1 MTTRTTM
8 PDSYYNGFSEAKKHE
23 RVLYRDGKTL
33 QGQELNEAQD
43 ILRYRLK
50 NVADALFKDG
60 DIVRDAQIAV
70 DATNGKVQA
79 GSGAV
84 YLSGAVRG
92 VPSATFA
99 IPTTGTISVGV
110 RLVTKIV
117 SPLEDPTLYNP
128 ATGQPGEGEEGAW
141 REAVETVWGF
151 DGDGGEGEFYPVY
164 VVDSGVVRA
173 KETPPNLDSTTQAIS
188 KYDRDSTGGSYIVSG
203 LQVRA
208 AEDVEGRQVY
218 TVTEG
223 RARVNGYGID
233 IPTSRRLVYEAV
245 PDLRRIDSEVTMAD
259 GSASQRVTV
268 AHPPV
273 RSVLACHI
281 TVQKTES
288 LVHGAYMGA
297 ADTLPDTSVVEIK
310 SVRMGE
316 TTYVL
321 GTDYKKTGDA
331 VDWSPAGNEPS
342 PGSTYEVTY
351 TCIVSVSPTGLDA
364 DGFTVSGAVK
374 NTQITTTYDQALPR
388 LDRLCLTSEGT
399 FAWLK
404 GVASE
409 SRAVSPA
416 VPAAMLAVATVRQT
430 WRPERSVTNG
440 GVFMQSFSR
449 LKLMD
454 DRISYAINELARQ
467 RLQSDA
473 LTRESGMKSG
483 MFVDPLTDDTMR
495 DQGVTQTGAVFDGM
509 LTLPI
514 TATAH
519 ALPGS
524 VTAQTSRDCTPQTV
538 LAQTLRTT
546 SMQVN
551 PYQAFEPLPATVT
564 LNPAVDRWT
573 ENKTNWTSAVTKTF
587 SRSTGTG
594 GGSGWAVLHH
604 TESNVST
611 EVVSSSS
618 KEEEKV
624 TVPDLT
630 NKTEADAVDLANSL
644 NLGVVNGGT
653 EASDVIEAGKI
664 CRQDLKPGTKVD
676 KNATIT
682 YYVSSGK
689 ETVTIPTG
697 IVGTQKDAASAALT
711 QLGLQVSTTE
721 DFSDTVAEGL
731 VISVDPSEGSQV
743 APESTVT
750 LVISKGSKDAEEI
763 AIRDVIGLDEETAKS
778 ILSDF
783 NIIVK
788 TGTSSK
794 VAEGEVM
801 EVDPAI
807 GTKVKKGSDVTIYVN
822 SPSAQPTTPD
832 ENTPTPTPAE
842 PGANTAT
849 DVTWSCSQTLSAPDQ
864 YQGGIAKIEL
874 IQDDGN
880 GNETSITIMDGQAIT
895 SWPYSVNTNWSA
907 SSSASSTGRI
917 VFYEMDSS
925 GSYQAIAQYPSVP
938 LSEG

>member
-1 MTTRTTM
+1 MLAPGTYLQNRYEILERIGSGGMSVVYKARCHTLDRLVAIKVLKEEFAFDENFVSKFKMEAQSAARLSHPNIVNVYDVGEDRGVYYIVMELVEGITLKDYIDRKGKLSVKEATSIAIQVSLGLEAAHNRNIVHRDVKPQNIIISTDGKVKLSDFGIAKATSSNTISSNVMGSVHYSSPEQVRGGYSDYKSDIYSLGITMYEMVTGRVPFDGDTTVAIAIKHLQEEIESPSKYTPNLPFALEQIILKCTQKSPDRRYNNMAELIDDLKHSLMEPQGNFVKVTPLSSHAETVM
-8 PDSYYNGFSEAKKHE
+8 VSAEELSQIRSGAAAKANAQNTEETSRKRYNKIEDEDDDEKYSYEDEDEDDEDEEDDRDSYEDDEEDSYYDDEDDDEKAGNKLEKIITIGGFAIAAIIICMLIYFIAQAAGI
-23 RVLYRDGKTL
+23 VGGKGPT
-33 QGQELNEAQD
+33 
-43 ILRYRLK
+43 
-50 NVADALFKDG
+50 ADA
-60 DIVRDAQIAV
+60 
-70 DATNGKVQA
+70 
-79 GSGAV
+79 S
-84 YLSGAVRG
+84 
-92 VPSATFA
+92 
-99 IPTTGTISVGV
+99 
-110 RLVTKIV
+110 
-117 SPLEDPTLYNP
+117 
-128 ATGQPGEGEEGAW
+128 
-141 REAVETVWGF
+141 
-151 DGDGGEGEFYPVY
+151 
-164 VVDSGVVRA
+164 
-173 KETPPNLDSTTQAIS
+173 
-188 KYDRDSTGGSYIVSG
+188 
-203 LQVRA
+203 
-208 AEDVEGRQVY
+208 
-218 TVTEG
+218 
-223 RARVNGYGID
+223 
-233 IPTSRRLVYEAV
+233 
-245 PDLRRIDSEVTMAD
+245 
-259 GSASQRVTV
+259 SASS
-268 AHPPV
+268 A
-273 RSVLACHI
+273 S
-281 TVQKTES
+281 S
-288 LVHGAYMGA
+288 
-297 ADTLPDTSVVEIK
+297 TSV
-310 SVRMGE
+310 
-316 TTYVL
+316 
-321 GTDYKKTGDA
+321 
-331 VDWSPAGNEPS
+331 
-342 PGSTYEVTY
+342 
-351 TCIVSVSPTGLDA
+351 
-364 DGFTVSGAVK
+364 
-374 NTQITTTYDQALPR
+374 
-388 LDRLCLTSEGT
+388 TS
-399 FAWLK
+399 
-404 GVASE
+404 SE
-409 SRAVSPA
+409 S
-416 VPAAMLAVATVRQT
+416 
-430 WRPERSVTNG
+430 
-440 GVFMQSFSR
+440 
-449 LKLMD
+449 KD
-454 DRISYAINELARQ
+454 
-467 RLQSDA
+467 
-473 LTRESGMKSG
+473 
-483 MFVDPLTDDTMR
+483 
-495 DQGVTQTGAVFDGM
+495 
-509 LTLPI
+509 
-514 TATAH
+514 
-519 ALPGS
+519 
-524 VTAQTSRDCTPQTV
+524 
-538 LAQTLRTT
+538 
-546 SMQVN
+546 
-551 PYQAFEPLPATVT
+551 
-564 LNPAVDRWT
+564 
-573 ENKTNWTSAVTKTF
+573 
-587 SRSTGTG
+587 
-594 GGSGWAVLHH
+594 
-604 TESNVST
+604 
-611 EVVSSSS
+611 
-618 KEEEKV
+618 EKV